1 MDSSSITYAL
11 IKTKNN
17 AFSIVYSFSYG
28 LIVFIVGYLLVTQ
41 VAKSIKIVMTS
52 RLASVVITLDM
63 EIIQKAQLYIDAN
76 IVKESILQ
84 TPKIKLKE
92 QVRFL
97 IDDLDTDTLDS

>member
-1 MDSSSITYAL
+1 M
-11 IKTKNN
+11 
-17 AFSIVYSFSYG
+17 
-28 LIVFIVGYLLVTQ
+28 Q

-63 EIIQKAQLYIDAN
+63 EIIEEAQLYIDAN

-92 QVRFL
+92 QVRFI
-97 IDDLDTDTLDS
+97 IDGVDTDNGFLTSFMLLCSM